1 MKSWL
6 MILQIYMLQQITCL
20 RVTFV
25 GAGPGTSALLTEAA
39 KAALQQARLVVADI
53 GVHESVLE
61 LAASAHV
68 SKLSAPAN
76 TMDYLQ
82 QFSSEDVVRLLVG
95 DPYMS
100 GTGRAELE
108 ACRALGL
115 ETTAQPGISAALAA
129 PLLAGISLTHREVAD
144 QVWIGTGRRTAA
156 AALTLVPA
164 FNPRLSLV
172 MLSSEAC
179 IPALCA
185 QLAEQ
190 HWPEDVPAAII
201 EIAGTEAQ
209 HVVIG
214 SLAALPR
221 LATEHSTQQ
230 PATLVFGDCVRVL
243 HEGTWMGGLHQPDF
257 DPAFSTAPAGPA
269 VTLVGA
275 GPGDSSL
282 LTAAARSAL
291 AAADLVV
298 ADRLVD
304 ASVLELVQHCE
315 VRTPDG
321 KKGGAMDRTQAQI
334 YSWVR
339 EGVQQGRRVVRLKI
353 GDPFLYGRGG
363 EVSTLYKLHSIIVL
377 IRSVNSARL
386 AV

>member
-6 MILQIYMLQQITCL
+6 IILKICMLQQVTCL

-39 KAALQQARLVVADI
+39 KAALQKAQLVVADN
-53 GVHESVLE
+53 GVHESVLK

-68 SKLSAPAN
+68 SKPSAPAN
-76 TMDYLQ
+76 AMDYLQ
-82 QFSSEDVVRLLVG
+82 QCSSDGHDVVRLLVG

-100 GTGRAELE
+100 DAGRAELE

-115 ETTAQPGISAALAA
+115 EAIAHPGISAALAA
-129 PLLAGISLTHREVAD
+129 PLLAGISLTHRDVAD

-156 AALTLVPA
+156 AASTLVPT
-164 FNPRLSLV
+164 FKPRLSLV

-185 QLAEQ
+185 ELAEQ

-201 EIAGTEAQ
+201 ENAGTEAQ

-221 LATEHSTQQ
+221 LAAEHSMQQ

-257 DPAFSTAPAGPA
+257 DPTFSTTQAGPA

-282 LTAAARSAL
+282 LTAAARAAL

-304 ASVLELVQHCE
+304 SSVLKLVQHCE

-321 KKGGAMDRTQAQI
+321 KKGGAMDKTQAQI

-339 EGVQQGRRVVRLKI
+339 EGVQQQRRVVRLKI

-363 EVSTLYKLHSIIVL
+363 EVSTLCEASWYYSVVWKLSEQ
-377 IRSVNSARL
+377 
-386 AV
+386 

>member
-1 MKSWL
+1 MHDVSMKSSL
-6 MILQIYMLQQITCL
+6 IIVQICMLQQVTCA
-20 RVTFV
+20 RVTFL
-25 GAGPGTSALLTEAA
+25 GAGPGSAALLTEAA
-39 KAALQQARLVVADI
+39 KAVLQRAQVVVADEGI
-53 GVHESVLE
+53 NESVLN
-61 LAASAHV
+61 LAASAQV
-68 SKLSAPAN
+68 KLASTARPS
-76 TMDYLQ
+76 DLLQ
-82 QFSSEDVVRLLVG
+82 QWCSDGQDVARLLVG
-95 DPYMS
+95 DSYMS
-100 GTGRAELE
+100 DTGRAELE
-108 ACRALGL
+108 ACRVLGH
-115 ETTAQPGISAALAA
+115 ETTVHPGISAALAA
-129 PLLAGISLTHREVAD
+129 PLLAGISLTHRDVAD
-144 QVWIGTGRRTAA
+144 QVWVGTGRRTAA

-179 IPALCA
+179 IPALCSE
-185 QLAEQ
+185 LAEQ
-190 HWPEDVPAAII
+190 HWPADVPAAII
-201 EIAGTEAQ
+201 ENAGTTAQ

-221 LATEHSTQQ
+221 LAVEHSTQQ
-230 PATLVFGDCVRVL
+230 PATLVIGDCVRVL

-257 DPAFSTAPAGPA
+257 DPTFSTTPAGPA

-291 AAADLVV
+291 AAASLVV

-304 ASVLELVQHCE
+304 ASVLQLVQHCE

-363 EVSTLYKLHSIIVL
+363 EVSTV
-377 IRSVNSARL
+377 
-386 AV
+386 